1 MPRRS
6 HSKHILITAQ
16 DWLYDEGEDASKAQY
31 IAKMDEIKF
40 SAGPVVQRYNDK
52 LQEER
57 EARLKAEEE
66 AAAKKRADADA
77 KKKAEEE
84 TKKTA
89 EPAKTEDTEMKDAD
103 TTKPDSV
110 EEPSAGK

>member
-1 MPRRS
+1 MLTQS
-6 HSKHILITAQ
+6 Q

-57 EARLKAEEE
+57 EARLKVEEE
-66 AAAKKRADADA
+66 AAAKKRAEADA

-84 TKKTA
+84 AKKTA
-89 EPAKTEDTEMKDAD
+89 EPAKTGDIDMKDAD

-110 EEPSAGK
+110 EEPGAGK